1 MASLSPPKTVWYMR
15 IGIATSGGDCAGLNA
30 GITEAVTRLRVAG
43 AEPVLIPDGFAGL
56 HRGVEIKI
64 DDEALWWASRRGG
77 SILGATRTN
86 LKHEESLALARAGI
100 ATLRLDG
107 LVVFGGDGSL
117 QGAGRLATNSFPV
130 AGIPKTIDAD
140 VGCTDQTIGFATAVQ
155 VGCEAVEHV
164 DETRWTHKAAFLV
177 EVMGRR
183 SGMLAADIARS
194 AGVAGVLVP
203 EVPWTLAE
211 VAARLSGPRGGIM
224 VVAESAWS
232 QDLGPVR
239 LNEKGKPQVG
249 DVVEPLAAALHAAG
263 VSHVRTVTLGH
274 LLRGGPAVAADRL
287 LARRFATAA
296 VAEVLAGR
304 SCVTAVRAGKV
315 VPVPVAEAF
324 APRRFLT
331 AEEIVGYRPLIIG
344 S

>member
-1 MASLSPPKTVWYMR
+1 MR
-15 IGIATSGGDCAGLNA
+15 VGIVTSGGDCAGLNA
-30 GITEAVTRLRVAG
+30 GIAEVVSRLRISG

-56 HRGVEIKI
+56 HRADEIEI
-64 DDEALWWASRRGG
+64 DDESLWWASRRGG
-77 SILGATRTN
+77 SILGASRTN
-86 LKHEESLALARAGI
+86 LKHEEALALARAGI

-117 QGAGRLATNSFPV
+117 QGAGRLATESFPV
-130 AGIPKTIDAD
+130 AAIPKTIDAD
-140 VGCTDQTIGFATAVQ
+140 VGCTEQTIGFATAVQ

-164 DETRWTHKAAFLV
+164 DETRWTHKTAFLV

-211 VAARLSGPRGGIM
+211 VAARLSGPRGGIV

-239 LNEKGKPQVG
+239 LNARGKPQVG
-249 DVVEPLAAALHAAG
+249 DVVDPLALALHDTG
-263 VSHVRTVTLGH
+263 VPRVRTVSLGH
-274 LLRGGPAVAADRL
+274 LLRGGPAVASDRL
-287 LARRFATAA
+287 LARRCATVAA
-296 VAEVLAGR
+296 AEVLAGR
-304 SCVTAVRAGKV
+304 SCVVAVRTGKV
-315 VPVPVAEAF
+315 VPVPVDQAF

-331 AEEIVGYRPLIIG
+331 ADEIVGYQPLIIG
-344 S
+344 G

>member
-1 MASLSPPKTVWYMR
+1 MR

-30 GITEAVTRLRVAG
+30 GIAEAVARLRAAG

-56 HRGVEIKI
+56 HRATEIKI

-77 SILGATRTN
+77 SILGASRTN

-117 QGAGRLATNSFPV
+117 QGAGRLATDSFPV

-140 VGCTDQTIGFATAVQ
+140 VGCTEQTIGFATAVQ

-183 SGMLAADIARS
+183 SGMLAADIARA

-203 EVPWTLAE
+203 EVSWTLAE
-211 VAARLSGPRGGIM
+211 VAARLSGPRGGI
-224 VVAESAWS
+224 VVVSESAWS

-239 LNEKGKPQVG
+239 LDERKKPQVG
-249 DVVEPLAAALHAAG
+249 DVVEPLAAALQDAG
-263 VSHVRTVTLGH
+263 VSHVRTLTLGH

-287 LARRFATAA
+287 LARRFAAIAT
-296 VAEVLAGR
+296 AEVLAGR
-304 SCVTAVRAGKV
+304 SCVAAVRDGKV
-315 VPVPVAEAF
+315 VPVPVEAAF

-344 S
+344 G